1 MWLEDKSAKGGVQ
14 QVEVPEL
21 RGARWDIRNQTSRQG
36 MVAAE
41 SCKWRMKGM
50 KRKVK

>member
-1 MWLEDKSAKGGVQ
+1 MWLEEECVKGGVQ

-21 RGARWDIRNQTSRQG
+21 QGARWDIRNQAPSWET
-36 MVAAE
+36 VAAE